1 MRSRSIVCILIA
13 SLLLGVFPTNHTA
26 KGDLKEI
33 AGDAGNVVVFAV
45 LTVVAE
51 KISEHLIDTWPWS
64 DGEMEFLPETTSGK
78 IKVETTLIV
87 AHVDSTIS
95 NTRTQKMW
103 YGNIKLTRE
112 DSVKINYKIDLS
124 KAKVVIDNKNKIV
137 HVTLPVVTVG
147 PEEIKSTK
155 YKESHTRVRRWFS
168 SDTRRAL
175 VVRLEKDLR
184 KSLAKEANARLKD
197 VREKLDANCLSY
209 EEQCFE
215 IIEEGVKIKY
225 KLLFRNS
232 AP

>member
-1 MRSRSIVCILIA
+1 M
-13 SLLLGVFPTNHTA
+13 
-26 KGDLKEI
+26 
-33 AGDAGNVVVFAV
+33 
-45 LTVVAE
+45 
-51 KISEHLIDTWPWS
+51 
-64 DGEMEFLPETTSGK
+64 
-78 IKVETTLIV
+78 
-87 AHVDSTIS
+87 
-95 NTRTQKMW
+95 
-103 YGNIKLTRE
+103 
-112 DSVKINYKIDLS
+112 
-124 KAKVVIDNKNKIV
+124 
-137 HVTLPVVTVG
+137 TVG